1 MLRPEDIV
9 ITACEVLEAKIRN
22 LHVSALLGCGRS
34 MRMLEYEYACGL
46 EANIRNLHVSG
57 LLGCGR

>member
-22 LHVSALLGCGRS
+22 LHVR
-34 MRMLEYEYACGL
+34 
-46 EANIRNLHVSG
+46 G
-57 LLGCGR
+57 LLGCGRQRYCSMWV